1 MAFRRVVT
9 GFNKAGKS
17 CVKWDSTIE
26 PKNLRPG
33 FDNVP
38 LWATKKLPA
47 ETATDDP
54 NTWEL
59 GTSLAGGSVFRF
71 GVYAPGNIARWH
83 ATDSVD
89 YAICISGEMWMELEE
104 GEVHLKPGDVV
115 IQLGTNHNWV
125 NRGKVPCVMAYVLI
139 ATEGA
144 KTTGWGEHKDKP
156 HGR

>member
-9 GFNKAGKS
+9 GFNKDGKS
-17 CVKWDSTIE
+17 CVKWDTTIE

-47 ETATDDP
+47 ETVEDDP
-54 NTWEL
+54 NNWEL

-89 YAICISGEMWMELEE
+89 YAICISGEMLMQLEE
-104 GEVHLKPGDVV
+104 GEVLLKPGDVV
-115 IQLGTNHNWV
+115 IQRGTNHNWV

-144 KTTGWGEHKDKP
+144 KTTGWTEHKEKP

>member
-9 GFNKAGKS
+9 GFNNDGKS
-17 CVKWDSTIE
+17 CIKWDTQIE
-26 PKNLRPG
+26 PKTLRPG

-38 LWATKKLPA
+38 MWATKKLPV
-47 ETATDDP
+47 ETVEDDP

-71 GVYAPGNIARWH
+71 GVYTPGNVARWH

-89 YAICISGEMWMELEE
+89 YAICISGQMRMELEE
-104 GEVHLKPGDVV
+104 GAVVLNPGDVV
-115 IQLGTNHNWV
+115 IQRGTNHNWV
-125 NRGKVPCVMAYVLI
+125 VQGNQPCVMAYVLI

-144 KTTGWGEHKDKP
+144 KTTGWTENNNDK
-156 HGR
+156 HGH

>member
-9 GFNKAGKS
+9 GFNKDGKS
-17 CVKWDSTIE
+17 CVKWDTEIE

-38 LWATKKLPA
+38 MWATKKLPA
-47 ETATDDP
+47 ETVEDDP

-71 GVYAPGNIARWH
+71 GVYTPGNVARWH

-89 YAICISGEMWMELEE
+89 YAICISGQMRMELEE
-104 GEVHLKPGDVV
+104 GAVVLNPGDVV
-115 IQLGTNHNWV
+115 IQRGTNHNWV
-125 NRGKVPCVMAYVLI
+125 VQGKDRKSTRLNSS
-139 ATEGA
+139 
-144 KTTGWGEHKDKP
+144 H
-156 HGR
+156 